1 MTEMD
6 IESFREFCMS
16 KKGVTEC
23 FPFDNITLV
32 YKVMGKIFALTDVE
46 SFESINL
53 KCDPETAINLRELY
67 PAVQPGYHMNKSH
80 WNTVVLDGSIPN
92 SLIYSW
98 TEHSY
103 ELVVRKL
110 PAKLRKELQNL

>member
-1 MTEMD
+1 MD
-6 IESFREFCMS
+6 IESFREFCIS
-16 KKGVTEC
+16 KKGVSES
-23 FPFDNITLV
+23 FPFDNVTLV

-46 SFESINL
+46 SFGSINL

-80 WNTVVLDGSIPN
+80 WNTIVLDGSIPN
-92 SLIYSW
+92 SLIYNW

-103 ELVVRKL
+103 DLVVSKL
-110 PAKLRKELQNL
+110 PAKLRKELQNI